1 MGVPIETEPYHE
13 TPPSNDDNSIVHLEN
28 EKKMYAFYLSYKK
41 VTKDLYY

>member
-28 EKKMYAFYLSYKK
+28 EKKNVRLLSI
-41 VTKDLYY
+41 L